1 MLECIR
7 GRKSSREKIL
17 DAAAELVREIGS
29 GRLTLDAV
37 AERAGLSK
45 GGLLY
50 NFRTKDALLQAMIQ
64 RMIDEVHAEK
74 EAYRATEAP
83 GPNLEARLCVMAC
96 LSMRKGRMREVAN
109 GMLAASAENP
119 NLLEPVRQVL
129 KTVLADLKAKSEDP
143 EAALLAWLAIEG
155 LNSMAM
161 HSISPFS
168 EDDCDMIAAAARRLL
183 DNGIAPD
190 VLTAS

>member
-1 MLECIR
+1 
-7 GRKSSREKIL
+7 
-17 DAAAELVREIGS
+17 
-29 GRLTLDAV
+29 
-37 AERAGLSK
+37 
-45 GGLLY
+45 
-50 NFRTKDALLQAMIQ
+50 
-64 RMIDEVHAEK
+64 MIDEIHAEK
-74 EAYRATEAP
+74 EAYRATEPP
-83 GPNLEARLCVMAC
+83 GQNLEARLCVMAC

-168 EDDCDMIAAAARRLL
+168 EDDCDMIALAARRLL
-183 DNGIAPD
+183 DRGIAPGSS
-190 VLTAS
+190 TPS